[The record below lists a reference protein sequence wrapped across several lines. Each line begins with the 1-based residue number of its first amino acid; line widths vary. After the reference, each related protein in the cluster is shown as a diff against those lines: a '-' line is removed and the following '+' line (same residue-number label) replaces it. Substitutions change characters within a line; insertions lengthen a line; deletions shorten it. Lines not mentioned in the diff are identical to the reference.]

1 MSRHHVLVKVYGN
14 LYPASSALFA
24 SLADCCRGGCV
35 TESDDI
41 PVVEL
46 CGDLLRIS
54 YEGMF
59 FPLDDVLERLL
70 PFLTSAMQGKIDYI
84 DVEAWTLTRHTI
96 TGTCLHVSSAPINN
110 VMDYS
115 GL

>member
-1 MSRHHVLVKVYGN
+1 MSRHHVLIKVYGN
-14 LYPASSALFA
+14 VYPASPALFA
-24 SLADCCRGGCV
+24 SLADCCRSGCV
-35 TESDDI
+35 SENDDI

-46 CGDLLRIS
+46 SGDILRIS

-59 FPLDDVLERLL
+59 FPLDDVLERLVPL
-70 PFLTSAMQGKIDYI
+70 LAPAMQGKIDYI
-84 DVEAWTLTRHTI
+84 DLEEWTLTRHRI
-96 TGTCLHVSSAPINN
+96 KGTSLTATSAPLNA

>member
-1 MSRHHVLVKVYGN
+1 MSRHHVLIKVYGN
-14 LYPASSALFA
+14 LYPASPALCGI
-24 SLADCCRGGCV
+24 LADCCRAGCV
-35 TESDDI
+35 SENDDT

-59 FPLDDVLERLL
+59 FPLDDVLESLMPRL
-70 PFLTSAMQGKIDYI
+70 TATMQGKIDYL
-84 DVEAWTLTRHTI
+84 DLENWTLTRHTI
-96 TGTCLHVSSAPINN
+96 NGTSLNVSSSPLNN

-115 GL
+115 GH